1 MMSKTFF
8 KLFIILITISFGC
21 TKDEVEGPLL
31 NEIFGNFQLNS
42 SLTISNNSPDFSTSN
57 ELVKFH
63 CDFNKSIEWKISIL
77 GLESGSLKEIS
88 GFSNV
93 IDSNDVSWNGNT
105 SQVPFFKKELCAVE
119 LTFLNEVDTLRDT
132 INILQTKIY
141 DGIVVA
147 DFENGIPPEAIVFH
161 QFSMNMTFDLS
172 SDDPLEGSNYF
183 KMGGR
188 MGWNEWFLGSLDIP
202 LDLTSVNTPAV
213 DFYINLGVLSGI
225 NGETATD
232 QFINILVSESTYPF
246 NDDLSNNASD
256 VFQDTMEVYKYQI
269 RPVDWDGWK
278 MISLS
283 YDQFEV
289 KSSGG
294 NNLREPKNIT
304 AIKIQC
310 QSCPGANA
318 NCPENMGIDVRTD
331 VDFLILTQ
339 GSDLLSQ

>member
-1 MMSKTFF
+1 MMSKTFY
-8 KLFIILITISFGC
+8 KLFLILITISFGC

-42 SLTISNNSPDFSTSN
+42 ELIVTNNSPDFSSGN

-88 GFSNV
+88 GFSNI

-132 INILQTKIY
+132 INILETKIY

-161 QFSMNMTFDLS
+161 QFSMNMTFDIS
-172 SDDPLEGSNYF
+172 NDDPLEGNNYF

-202 LDLTSVNTPAV
+202 LDLTSLNIPSD

-278 MISLS
+278 MISIS

-310 QSCPGANA
+310 QSCPGLNA

-331 VDFLILTQ
+331 VDFIILTQ
-339 GSDLLSQ
+339 GTDLLSQ

>member
-42 SLTISNNSPDFSTSN
+42 PLIISNNSPDFSVSN

-88 GFSNV
+88 GFSNI
-93 IDSNDVSWNGNT
+93 IDSNDVNWNGNT

-161 QFSMNMTFDLS
+161 QFSMNMTFDIS
-172 SDDPLEGSNYF
+172 SDDPLEGNNYF

-202 LDLTSVNTPAV
+202 LDLTSVNTPAA
-213 DFYINLGVLSGI
+213 DFYINLGILSGI
-225 NGETATD
+225 NGEIATD

-310 QSCPGANA
+310 QSCPGTNA

-339 GSDLLSQ
+339 GTDLLSQ

>member
-1 MMSKTFF
+1 MSKTFY
-8 KLFIILITISFGC
+8 KLFLILITISFGC

-42 SLTISNNSPDFSTSN
+42 ELIVTNNSPDFSSGN

-88 GFSNV
+88 GFSNI

-132 INILQTKIY
+132 INILETKIY

-161 QFSMNMTFDLS
+161 QFSMNMTFDIS
-172 SDDPLEGSNYF
+172 NDDPLEGNNYF

-202 LDLTSVNTPAV
+202 LDLTSLNIPSD

-278 MISLS
+278 MISIS

-310 QSCPGANA
+310 QSCPGLNA

-331 VDFLILTQ
+331 VDFIILTQ
-339 GSDLLSQ
+339 GTDLLSQ

>member
-1 MMSKTFF
+1 MKSKTFY

-42 SLTISNNSPDFSTSN
+42 ELIISNNSPDFSVSN

-88 GFSNV
+88 GFSNI

-132 INILQTKIY
+132 INILETKIY

-161 QFSMNMTFDLS
+161 QFSMNMTFDIS
-172 SDDPLEGSNYF
+172 NDNPLEGNNYF

-202 LDLTSVNTPAV
+202 LDLTSLNIPSD

-278 MISLS
+278 MISIS

-310 QSCPGANA
+310 QSCPGLNA

-331 VDFLILTQ
+331 VDFIILTQ
-339 GSDLLSQ
+339 GTDLLSQ

>member
-1 MMSKTFF
+1 MTLKTFY
-8 KLFIILITISFGC
+8 KLFIIFITISFGC
-21 TKDEVEGPLL
+21 TKDEVEGPML
-31 NEIFGNFQLNS
+31 NEIFGDFQLNS
-42 SLTISNNSPDFSTSN
+42 YLTISNISPNFSNDN

-63 CDFNKSIEWKISIL
+63 CDFNKSVEWKISIY
-77 GLESGSLKEIS
+77 GLESGSVKEIS
-88 GFSNV
+88 GFSNI
-93 IDSNDVSWNGNT
+93 IDSNYVSWNGNT

-132 INILQTKIY
+132 INILETKSY

-147 DFENGIPPEAIVFH
+147 DFESGIPPEAIVFH
-161 QFSMNMTFDLS
+161 QFSMNMTFDLAN
-172 SDDPLEGSNYF
+172 DEPLEGNTYF

-202 LDLTSVNTPAV
+202 LDLSSVNSPAN
-213 DFYINLGVLSGI
+213 DFYVNLGILSGI
-225 NGETATD
+225 NGEIATD
-232 QFINILVSESTYPF
+232 QFINILVSESSYPF

-269 RPVDWDGWK
+269 RPVDWFGWK
-278 MISLS
+278 MISIS

-294 NNLREPKNIT
+294 NNLKEPKNIT

-318 NCPENMGIDVRTD
+318 NCTENMGIDVRTD

>member
-1 MMSKTFF
+1 M
-8 KLFIILITISFGC
+8 
-21 TKDEVEGPLL
+21 
-31 NEIFGNFQLNS
+31 
-42 SLTISNNSPDFSTSN
+42 
-57 ELVKFH
+57 
-63 CDFNKSIEWKISIL
+63 
-77 GLESGSLKEIS
+77 
-88 GFSNV
+88 

-161 QFSMNMTFDLS
+161 QFSMNMTFDIIN
-172 SDDPLEGSNYF
+172 DDPLEGNNYF

-202 LDLTSVNTPAV
+202 LDLTSLNTPSA
-213 DFYINLGVLSGI
+213 DFYINLGVLSGT
-225 NGETATD
+225 NGETASD

-331 VDFLILTQ
+331 IDFLILTQ